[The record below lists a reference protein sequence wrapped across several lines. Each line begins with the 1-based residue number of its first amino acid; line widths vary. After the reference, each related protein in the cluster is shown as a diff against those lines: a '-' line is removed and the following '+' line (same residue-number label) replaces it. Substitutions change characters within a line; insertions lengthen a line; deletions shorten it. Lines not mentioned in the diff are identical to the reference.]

1 MPFSESLAARIRD
14 MLVRRTD
21 IAEQKMFGGLCFLL
35 RGNILVGV
43 RRDSLIARL
52 GEAEA
57 SEALK
62 KSYVTQM
69 GTRRP
74 IVFYKWHGYATS
86 LGERLGWRKAALSD
100 VQAAVLAF
108 AELLPYLL

>member
-14 MLVRRTD
+14 TLVHKEG

-52 GEAEA
+52 GEDEA
-57 SEALK
+57 LKFLK

-69 GTRRP
+69 GTRHP
-74 IVFYKWHGYATS
+74 MK
-86 LGERLGWRKAALSD
+86 GWVIIGPDGIDTDRQLASWIEKAIEFVEALP
-100 VQAAVLAF
+100 VK
-108 AELLPYLL
+108 

>member
-14 MLVRRTD
+14 TLGGRTE

-52 GEAEA
+52 GEDEA
-57 SEALK
+57 SKALK
-62 KSYVTQM
+62 KSYVTHM
-69 GTRRP
+69 GSRRP
-74 IVFYKWHGYATS
+74 MK
-86 LGERLGWRKAALSD
+86 GWVIIGPDGIDTDRQLASWIDKA
-100 VQAAVLAF
+100 VEFVEVL
-108 AELLPYLL
+108 PVK

>member
-14 MLVRRTD
+14 TLVRRTD

-52 GEAEA
+52 GEDEA
-57 SEALK
+57 SKGLK

-74 IVFYKWHGYATS
+74 MK
-86 LGERLGWRKAALSD
+86 GWVIIGPDGIDTDRQLASWIEKA
-100 VQAAVLAF
+100 VEFV
-108 AELLPYLL
+108 ELLPAK

>member
-14 MLVRRTD
+14 ALVRRSG

-35 RGNILVGV
+35 HGNIVVGV

-52 GEAEA
+52 GGEEA
-57 SEALK
+57 SKALK
-62 KSYVTQM
+62 KPYVTQM

-74 IVFYKWHGYATS
+74 MK
-86 LGERLGWRKAALSD
+86 GWVIIGPDGLDTDRQLAAWIEKA
-100 VQAAVLAF
+100 VEFV
-108 AELLPYLL
+108 EMLPAK

>member
-14 MLVRRTD
+14 ALVHQGS

-52 GEAEA
+52 GEEEA
-57 SEALK
+57 SKALK
-62 KSYVTQM
+62 EPYVSQM

-74 IVFYKWHGYATS
+74 MK
-86 LGERLGWRKAALSD
+86 GWVLIDPDGTDTDRQLASWIEKAIEF
-100 VQAAVLAF
+100 VGM
-108 AELLPYLL
+108 LPAK

>member
-14 MLVRRTD
+14 TLVGRTE

-52 GEAEA
+52 GEDEA
-57 SEALK
+57 SKALK

-69 GTRRP
+69 GSRRP
-74 IVFYKWHGYATS
+74 MK
-86 LGERLGWRKAALSD
+86 GWVIIGPDGIDTDRQLASWIEKAIEFVEALP
-100 VQAAVLAF
+100 VK
-108 AELLPYLL
+108 

>member
-14 MLVRRTD
+14 TLVRRTD

-52 GEAEA
+52 GEDEA
-57 SEALK
+57 SKALK
-62 KSYVTQM
+62 TLSER
-69 GTRRP
+69 RRP
-74 IVFYKWHGYATS
+74 FIVDTTELTS
-86 LGERLGWRKAALSD
+86 MCRRQCALSFIRGTSS
-100 VQAAVLAF
+100 Q
-108 AELLPYLL
+108 P

>member
-14 MLVRRTD
+14 MLVHKGG

-52 GEAEA
+52 GENEA
-57 SEALK
+57 SKALTK
-62 KSYVTQM
+62 PYVTQM
-69 GTRRP
+69 GTRRLM
-74 IVFYKWHGYATS
+74 K
-86 LGERLGWRKAALSD
+86 GWVIIGPDGIDTDRQLASWIEKT
-100 VQAAVLAF
+100 VEFVEVL
-108 AELLPYLL
+108 PVK

>member
-14 MLVRRTD
+14 TLGGRTE

-52 GEAEA
+52 GEDEA
-57 SEALK
+57 SKALK

-69 GTRRP
+69 GSRRP
-74 IVFYKWHGYATS
+74 MK
-86 LGERLGWRKAALSD
+86 GWVIIGPDGIDTDRQLASWIDKA
-100 VQAAVLAF
+100 VEFVEVL
-108 AELLPYLL
+108 PVK

>member
-14 MLVRRTD
+14 TLVHKGD

-52 GEAEA
+52 GELEA
-57 SEALK
+57 SKALK
-62 KSYVTQM
+62 KSYVIQM

-74 IVFYKWHGYATS
+74 MKGWVIIGPDGIDSDRQLTS
-86 LGERLGWRKAALSD
+86 WIEKAIEF
-100 VQAAVLAF
+100 V
-108 AELLPYLL
+108 EGLPVK

>member
-1 MPFSESLAARIRD
+1 MNPWPPEYA
-14 MLVRRTD
+14 MLWFVRRISPSRRCSD
-21 IAEQKMFGGLCFLL
+21 GLCFLL

-52 GEAEA
+52 GEEEA
-57 SEALK
+57 ATALK

-74 IVFYKWHGYATS
+74 MKGWVIIDPDGIDTDHQLASWIEKAIEFV
-86 LGERLGWRKAALSD
+86 ERFPPK
-100 VQAAVLAF
+100 
-108 AELLPYLL
+108 

>member
-1 MPFSESLAARIRD
+1 MPFSESLASRTRDALAR
-14 MLVRRTD
+14 RRGIT
-21 IAEQKMFGGLCFLL
+21 EQKMFGGLCFIL

-52 GEAEA
+52 GEEEA
-57 SEALK
+57 SKALK

-74 IVFYKWHGYATS
+74 MKGWVIIAPDGIDTDRQ
-86 LGERLGWRKAALSD
+86 LGSWIEKA
-100 VQAAVLAF
+100 VEFV
-108 AELLPYLL
+108 EMLPAK

>member
-14 MLVRRTD
+14 TLVRRTD
-21 IAEQKMFGGLCFLL
+21 FAEQKMFGGLCFLL

-57 SEALK
+57 SKALT

-74 IVFYKWHGYATS
+74 MK
-86 LGERLGWRKAALSD
+86 GWVIIGPDGIDNDRQLASWIEKA
-100 VQAAVLAF
+100 VEFV
-108 AELLPYLL
+108 EGLPEK

>member
-52 GEAEA
+52 GEEEA
-57 SEALK
+57 SKALT
-62 KSYVTQM
+62 KSYLTHM

-74 IVFYKWHGYATS
+74 LK
-86 LGERLGWRKAALSD
+86 GWGIIGPDGIDDDRQLASWIEKA
-100 VQAAVLAF
+100 VEFV
-108 AELLPYLL
+108 EGLPEK

>member
-14 MLVRRTD
+14 TLVHKGG

-43 RRDSLIARL
+43 RKDSLIARL
-52 GEAEA
+52 GELEA
-57 SEALK
+57 TKALK

-69 GTRRP
+69 GTRHP
-74 IVFYKWHGYATS
+74 MK
-86 LGERLGWRKAALSD
+86 GWVIIGVDGIDTDRQLASWIEKAIEFVEAL
-100 VQAAVLAF
+100 
-108 AELLPYLL
+108 PGK

>member
-14 MLVRRTD
+14 TLVQRSD

-43 RRDSLIARL
+43 RKDSLIARV
-52 GEAEA
+52 GEEEA
-57 SEALK
+57 SKALK
-62 KSYVTQM
+62 KPYVTQM

-74 IVFYKWHGYATS
+74 MKEWVIIGPDGIDTDRQLASWI
-86 LGERLGWRKAALSD
+86 EKA
-100 VQAAVLAF
+100 VEFVEVL
-108 AELLPYLL
+108 PVK

>member
-14 MLVRRTD
+14 ALVSRSG
-21 IAEQKMFGGLCFLL
+21 IAEQRMFGGLCFLL
-35 RGNILVGV
+35 HGNILVGV

-57 SEALK
+57 SKALK
-62 KSYVTQM
+62 KPYVTQM

-74 IVFYKWHGYATS
+74 MK
-86 LGERLGWRKAALSD
+86 GWVIIGPDGIDTDRQLFAWIDKA
-100 VQAAVLAF
+100 VEFV
-108 AELLPYLL
+108 ETLPSK